1 MDRKP
6 RLESDQ
12 ADSQRE
18 RRALLMQA
26 NYVQR
31 IRIKFSKVGATRF
44 IGHLDVARA
53 LERALNRS
61 RIPVAY
67 TQGYNPRPRMQFA
80 SALPLGFTSEGELAD
95 VWLEEEVDPQQSQE
109 QLAPKM
115 PPGLNLHRVW
125 EVPLSAPAMQASTVE
140 ATYEATVLDSLNR
153 EQVEERVQELLEA
166 EELIRERRG
175 KAYDLRPLVLALTVD
190 ETEDGELLLTMRLAL
205 LPGATGRPDEVVSQL
220 GMDPLGLRMH
230 RKAIVLEDDG
240 G

>member
-1 MDRKP
+1 
-6 RLESDQ
+6 